1 MFFFSH
7 CRVGRKR
14 CTLGMYRNGTMQLG
28 RDARQS
34 RETAQW
40 LSKPVGEKVLDEAR
54 IKKEEI
60 EKNGWKPRRRE
71 QQRKRARR
79 WCVQLDVMVQRPDK
93 YLKRCKGDCQLLEKM
108 LNNSQFYMRRCLQRM
123 VRRRR
128 KMKALKSPTPLPTLE
143 PQQLRTRMRKMWPKR
158 HDIFSRL
165 RKRRCNKIEDRNRKK
180 RCRSIESRRTKR
192 RRAKRKSPSRSF
204 IDLRGVEVTGSGSR
218 TEDVTFITSGQPV
231 RHRRGVREER
241 TSISVLLR
249 PLTSR

>member
-1 MFFFSH
+1 MSHVSFLVIKGFVSDKYLCMNNVTTKLYASVTLNESCYLNESTRSNNLVFFFSH

-128 KMKALKSPTPLPTLE
+128 KMKALKSPTPLPT
-143 PQQLRTRMRKMWPKR
+143 W
-158 HDIFSRL
+158 SRNN
-165 RKRRCNKIEDRNRKK
+165 C
-180 RCRSIESRRTKR
+180 
-192 RRAKRKSPSRSF
+192 
-204 IDLRGVEVTGSGSR
+204 G
-218 TEDVTFITSGQPV
+218 
-231 RHRRGVREER
+231 RE
-241 TSISVLLR
+241 
-249 PLTSR
+249 